1 MPKRIVPEEKVIAD
15 FHTKTE
21 MIRYS
26 PLDFEEIEVEDFV
39 RIIFERDWRQQ
50 RSVQPFE
57 EIQSDEYQ
65 EWKRQTQA
73 GADPIDYTG
82 YGMWRYNPIIF
93 WRDYTKTM
101 DGESGR
107 NKHRIILKDDDE
119 TLDWVRGKKFALM
132 SPVTYVG
139 RNNTV
144 SNARYLY
151 GFVID
156 LDGVGLDEMKHLLG
170 HFRYQNRM
178 PAPNILVN
186 SGHGMH
192 VYYLLQRPVPL
203 YGNAPKLL
211 KKLKYYLTDIVW
223 NNDTSNLDK
232 RQYQGVLQAFRMP
245 GTLTKFGEPIRAFY
259 CRQAPMYT
267 IAQLNGWNERDKIK
281 ALTAD
286 EVRQLDS
293 GQPAYNPTSVT
304 IQKAQE
310 LWPEWYASKVI
321 RKQPVGRKWHVKR
334 DLYDWWLNKFKG
346 EPGTA
351 EVHHR
356 YWCVLTLVIFAV
368 KCDIPRDEV
377 LRDALALVP
386 LLDQNTESED
396 NHFTEEDVID
406 AMKAYDARYSH
417 WPTSTIDR
425 TTNIR
430 ITPNRRNYESRAN
443 HLEIARAIRDIKMK
457 RQNRK
462 WDEGKGRKRATTEN
476 SKEAARI
483 REWMERHPGN
493 GNKSECARDLG
504 LSRTT
509 VKKWW
514 KLLNS

>member
-1 MPKRIVPEEKVIAD
+1 MR
-15 FHTKTE
+15 
-21 MIRYS
+21 
-26 PLDFEEIEVEDFV
+26 
-39 RIIFERDWRQQ
+39 
-50 RSVQPFE
+50 
-57 EIQSDEYQ
+57 
-65 EWKRQTQA
+65 
-73 GADPIDYTG
+73 
-82 YGMWRYNPIIF
+82 
-93 WRDYTKTM
+93 
-101 DGESGR
+101 
-107 NKHRIILKDDDE
+107 
-119 TLDWVRGKKFALM
+119 
-132 SPVTYVG
+132 
-139 RNNTV
+139 
-144 SNARYLY
+144 
-151 GFVID
+151 
-156 LDGVGLDEMKHLLG
+156 HLLN

-203 YGNAPKLL
+203 YGNATKLL

-281 ALTAD
+281 ALTED

-293 GQPAYNPTSVT
+293 GRPAYNPTSVT
-304 IQKAQE
+304 LQKAKE

-321 RKQPVGRKWHVKR
+321 RKEPVGRKWHVKR

-396 NHFTEEDVID
+396 NHFTAGDVID
-406 AMKAYDARYSH
+406 AMKAYDAKYSH
-417 WPTSTIDR
+417 WPTATIDR

-430 ITPNRRNYESRAN
+430 IMPNRRNGRKQEQ
-443 HLEIARAIRDIKMK
+443 HMKVMWAIRDVFHPNGSWRNK
-457 RQNRK
+457 
-462 WDEGKGRKRATTEN
+462 DGRKHATIEN

>member
-1 MPKRIVPEEKVIAD
+1 MPKQIVTEEEVIED
-15 FHTKTE
+15 FHKKTE
-21 MIRYS
+21 MIRHS

-39 RIIFERDWRQQ
+39 RIIFERDWKTLRD
-50 RSVQPFE
+50 VQPFE
-57 EIQSDEYQ
+57 EIQSDEYRD
-65 EWKRQTQA
+65 WKSQSQA
-73 GADPIDYTG
+73 GADPIDYSG

-93 WRDYTKTM
+93 WRDYSKTK
-101 DGESGR
+101 DGEEGR

-144 SNARYLY
+144 SNARYMY

-156 LDGVGLDEMKHLLG
+156 LDGVGLDEMRHLLN

-203 YGNAPKLL
+203 YGNATKLL

-281 ALTAD
+281 ALTGD

-293 GQPAYNPTSVT
+293 GRPAYNPTSVT
-304 IQKAQE
+304 LQKAKE

-321 RKQPVGRKWHVKR
+321 RKEPVGRKWHVKR
-334 DLYDWWLNKFKG
+334 DLYDWWLNMLKG
-346 EPGTA
+346 DPGRA

-356 YWCVLTLVIFAV
+356 YWCILTLVIFAV
-368 KCDIPRDEV
+368 KCDISRNEV
-377 LRDALALVP
+377 LRDAIGLVP
-386 LLDQNTESED
+386 LLDQNTDSED
-396 NHFTEEDVID
+396 NHFTAGDVID

-430 ITPNRRNYESRAN
+430 IMPNRRNGRKQYI
-443 HLEIARAIRDIKMK
+443 HLARARALQIFDDPDGFW
-457 RQNRK
+457 RK
-462 WDEGKGRKRATTEN
+462 GNGRRHATVEN

-483 REWMERHPGN
+483 REWMEQQPGN
-493 GNKSECARDLG
+493 SNKSACARDLG

-509 VKKWW
+509 VTKWW
-514 KLLNS
+514 NLLNS